1 MAKDTTNQK
10 LILQVLKGKK
20 NLPPPIWLMRQAGRH
35 LPEYMKLRSQTDNFL
50 DLCYTPKFCIE
61 ATLQPIERYGFDAAI
76 LFSDILVIPNALG
89 QHVDFVSGTG
99 PILEP
104 ISNIKEISKLNIK
117 SLSEKLHPIYNSV
130 RQISTKLKNFPNNPA
145 LIGFAGAPWTVAT
158 YMVEGGSSKD
168 YQKTK
173 KWAYKSPNE
182 FSLLI
187 DLLIDATS
195 EHLINQINSGAEIIQ
210 IFDSWAG
217 VLSPFQFDRWVVNP
231 TKKII
236 DCVKSACPDIPIIGF
251 PRGAGLLYERFVDL
265 TGVDGVSIDS
275 TIPLSWVIEHIQKD
289 IVIQGNLDNFSLM
302 VGGNLMETEISEILS
317 FFSERPFIFNL
328 GHGILPSTPISN
340 VEKLVKLVRSKKN
353 D

>member
-1 MAKDTTNQK
+1 
-10 LILQVLKGKK
+10 
-20 NLPPPIWLMRQAGRH
+20 
-35 LPEYMKLRSQTDNFL
+35 MKLRSQSKSFL
-50 DLCYTPKFCIE
+50 DLCYTPTFCIE
-61 ATLQPIERYGFDAAI
+61 ATLQPIKRYGFDAAI

-99 PILEP
+99 PVLEP
-104 ISNIKEISKLNIK
+104 ISDIKEIRKLNIK
-117 SLSEKLHPIYNSV
+117 SLYENLRPVYSSV
-130 RQISTKLKNFPNNPA
+130 RQISAKLKDFPNNPA

-173 KWAYKSPNE
+173 KWAYKSPDE

-217 VLSPFQFDRWVVNP
+217 VLPPFQFDRWVVQP

-236 DCVKSACPDIPIIGF
+236 DHVKSTYPEIPIIGF

-265 TGVDGVSIDS
+265 TGVDAVSIDS
-275 TIPLSWVIEHIQKD
+275 TIPLSWVNKHIQKD
-289 IVIQGNLDNFSLM
+289 IVIQGNLDNLSLM
-302 VGGNLMETEISEILS
+302 VGGKLMESEITDILS
-317 FFSERPFIFNL
+317 SFSERPFIFNL